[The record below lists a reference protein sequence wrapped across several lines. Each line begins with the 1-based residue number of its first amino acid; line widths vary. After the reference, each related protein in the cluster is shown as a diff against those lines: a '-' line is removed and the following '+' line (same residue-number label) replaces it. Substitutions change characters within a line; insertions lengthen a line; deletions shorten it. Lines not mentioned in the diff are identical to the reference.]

1 MKKSGENKQVCQNRK
16 AYHDFFIEK
25 KIEAGLCL
33 LGSEVKS
40 LRAGKA
46 HLNDAF
52 VDIKNGKPI
61 LVNAHIAPYGFAT
74 HMQHEALRDRPL
86 LLSRQEIKKLEKELK
101 IKGITVVA
109 LQIYFKGPYAKIE
122 IALAKGKKEYDKRE
136 DIKTRVAVREM
147 DRDTKAR
154 R

>member
-1 MKKSGENKQVCQNRK
+1 MKKSGEFKQVCQNKK

-25 KIEAGLCL
+25 KMEAGICL

-40 LRAGKA
+40 LRGGKA
-46 HLNDAF
+46 HLNDAY
-52 VDIKNGKPI
+52 VDIKAGAPI
-61 LVNAHIAPYGFAT
+61 LVNAHISPYGHAT
-74 HMQHEALRDRPL
+74 HLQHEALRDRPL
-86 LLSRQEIKKLEKELK
+86 LLSRQEIKRIEKELK
-101 IKGITVVA
+101 VKGCTVVP
-109 LQIYFKGPYAKIE
+109 LQIYFKGPYAKVE

-147 DRDTKAR
+147 SRDAKVR